1 MDPIEREVTLY
12 SYYRDAE
19 LRGANLLFLLLRRVK
34 DAESQVY
41 LTQHL
46 SEETRHAWLWTELIG
61 ELGAK
66 PIAVDDGYQV
76 RIGQKIGRPRDVVDL
91 FALTVVVEQRA
102 LRRYLEHM
110 RRPDTPQRTLNVLQ
124 AVTQDEGWH
133 VDWIRQKAREIGQ
146 QRGEP
151 ARFNQSLERF
161 RVIDKEVIADLD
173 VKERALFA

>member
-91 FALTVVVEQRA
+91 FALTAKDLSGPEPVSQEAGDAFRQGRSA
-102 LRRYLEHM
+102 DRHRHH
-110 RRPDTPQRTLNVLQ
+110 P
-124 AVTQDEGWH
+124 
-133 VDWIRQKAREIGQ
+133 IR
-146 QRGEP
+146 
-151 ARFNQSLERF
+151 
-161 RVIDKEVIADLD
+161 
-173 VKERALFA
+173 